1 MTQDFEAVKAAH
13 EEIVPTMVEQIEI
26 NQFSNSFDYFKVLI
40 EELKNHRM
48 IISQQLEAPMV
59 RQVKTMAKRVQ

>member
-1 MTQDFEAVKAAH
+1 
-13 EEIVPTMVEQIEI
+13 MVEQIEI
-26 NQFSNSFDYFKVLI
+26 NQFSNSFDFFKALI

-48 IISQQLEAPMV
+48 TISQQLEALMV